1 MMTERP
7 AQYKAPEFLAD
18 RRRSRAAQG
27 SLVNECFTAERYQHE
42 GGGQVRECSPVRDWV
57 ADWNKWS
64 RGERVL
70 AVVVTVV
77 LAVLPLSLLITAAP
91 GG

>member
-1 MMTERP
+1 
-7 AQYKAPEFLAD
+7 
-18 RRRSRAAQG
+18 
-27 SLVNECFTAERYQHE
+27 
-42 GGGQVRECSPVRDWV
+42 VRDWV

-77 LAVLPLSLLITAAP
+77 LAALPLSLLITAHP

>member
-1 MMTERP
+1 M
-7 AQYKAPEFLAD
+7 
-18 RRRSRAAQG
+18 
-27 SLVNECFTAERYQHE
+27 
-42 GGGQVRECSPVRDWV
+42 RDWV

-70 AVVVTVV
+70 AVVVTAV
-77 LAVLPLSLLITAAP
+77 LAALPLSLVITGHV